1 MDRKEILA
9 VRNLTVHYQ
18 NTGLGVENIQFSIAR
33 GQVSG
38 ILGESGC
45 GKTTVCNAILGLLND
60 KTTTFE
66 GSVRLAEKDILHLS
80 WSDRSR
86 INGKEIGVILQD
98 PFVSFDPCMRISGH
112 FIETLCT
119 HLSCGRKNA
128 LLYGI
133 EMLAKVGLPD
143 GNRVMSSYAHQLS
156 GGMLQRIM
164 IALAISLNPVLIIA
178 DEPTAAL
185 DASSRHIIINLLQ
198 FVMREYKPA
207 MLLVSHDIGVL
218 KKMADEIVVMRD
230 GRIIE
235 TGPYLSLEK
244 SPKHAYTRELFDA
257 DHRLEE
263 GIQCFR

>member
-1 MDRKEILA
+1 MDREEILA

-98 PFVSFDPCMRISGH
+98 P
-112 FIETLCT
+112 
-119 HLSCGRKNA
+119 
-128 LLYGI
+128 
-133 EMLAKVGLPD
+133 
-143 GNRVMSSYAHQLS
+143 
-156 GGMLQRIM
+156 
-164 IALAISLNPVLIIA
+164 
-178 DEPTAAL
+178 
-185 DASSRHIIINLLQ
+185 
-198 FVMREYKPA
+198 
-207 MLLVSHDIGVL
+207 
-218 KKMADEIVVMRD
+218 
-230 GRIIE
+230 
-235 TGPYLSLEK
+235 
-244 SPKHAYTRELFDA
+244 
-257 DHRLEE
+257 
-263 GIQCFR
+263 